1 MSTAPSTS
9 GCTPTFDN
17 LGRPIKLTESE
28 IRECNSVAL
37 AALEAVEQIGDAAEQ
52 RETLDYL
59 MRAVDDDRSSARPRF
74 GP

>member
-9 GCTPTFDN
+9 GCIPTFN
-17 LGRPIKLTESE
+17 SLGRPIRLTESE
-28 IRECNSVAL
+28 IRERNLVAF

-59 MRAVDDDRSSARPRF
+59 MQAVDDDRFSARPRF